1 MAIFLHK
8 YDFHPFPKIRA
19 ERRQIL
25 YLSRMNIV
33 RIILIAGAV
42 LWSTLSKAS
51 DTLVWNETR
60 TFAVMG
66 LENHVAWAPES
77 AQISPGNVTTAP
89 ENAFKY
95 TKSPFVFSNAYGPV
109 WLKWTICNESDRIR
123 RLFVEP
129 LSAYIYRADIQVLSE
144 HNGVFQLQRDSAV
157 MEPQFKQMIS
167 RSRHFKLHV
176 EVEPQTCATVF
187 LRLQPHTIP
196 LYFDL
201 QIWDEDK
208 RKVFEQRE
216 YIILGSF
223 LGFNL
228 IFIFILALALINTK
242 LRYQWNFLLFTF
254 FGILFIA
261 IDTGAALQFI
271 WPHAPDNQYR
281 WILLTVNLY
290 LVFGM
295 LYIRGHFYTR
305 ENFKTIDVIFK
316 AITAAAVAL
325 SPFSL
330 ALAAQPSAFAF
341 WILRLHCGL
350 YILCAFC
357 IIVVTSYIFYRTR
370 KAEYVWFMG
379 GFTLHGLSMVAT
391 NLQYLGIGIPD
402 TVNTLLVQAGYPPFS
417 FHIRAGFL
425 IGVVVEIAVIFF
437 ISINRY
443 KTAQE
448 EKERALRELAAQK
461 EDNFNALVISIEN
474 ERRRIAQDL
483 HDQFGVMLSA
493 IQMQLAVLSEKTDDE
508 ATQKQLSK
516 IVADVSEANRDLRN
530 ISHKLMP
537 GSLSKSGLKA
547 AVEELISRIQAGNPG
562 LVIYFYT
569 NVDAGRFNEKARLH
583 LFRIIQEGLNNMVR
597 HAGATEA
604 SVQLL
609 QHNGEVLLTLEDNGQ
624 GFDQLEKRSG
634 IGLSNMKR
642 RTLILNGK
650 LNIDSTPGR
659 GTTVSVAVPKAELF

>member
-1 MAIFLHK
+1 MDGF
-8 YDFHPFPKIRA
+8 R
-19 ERRQIL
+19 
-25 YLSRMNIV
+25 V
-33 RIILIAGAV
+33 ILIIGAM
-42 LWSTLSKAS
+42 LWGSSGKAS
-51 DTLVWNETR
+51 DTLLWNEAR

-66 LENHVAWAPES
+66 QGTLVAWAPES
-77 AQISPGNVTTAP
+77 AQLSPGNVAMAL
-89 ENAFKY
+89 ESAFQP
-95 TKSPFVFSNAYGPV
+95 TRSPFVFSNVYGPV
-109 WLKWTICNESDRIR
+109 WLKWTICNVSDSVR
-123 RLFVEP
+123 RLLVEP
-129 LSAYIYRADIQVLSE
+129 LSAYIYRADIQVLHSI
-144 HNGVFQLQRDSAV
+144 NGVVEIQRDSAAL
-157 MEPQFKQMIS
+157 EPHFKKNIS
-167 RSRHFKLHV
+167 RSRHFKLRV
-176 EVEPQTCATVF
+176 QIDPNACATVF
-187 LRLQPHTIP
+187 LRLQPRTIP

-201 QIWDEDK
+201 QVWDEDK

-295 LYIRGHFYTR
+295 FYIRGHFYTR
-305 ENFKTIDVIFK
+305 EKFKTIDILFK
-316 AITAAAVAL
+316 AITGAALAL

-330 ALAAQPSAFAF
+330 ALAAQPGNFAF

-357 IIVVTSYIFYRTR
+357 IIVVTTYIFYRTR
-370 KAEYVWFMG
+370 KAEYIWFMG

-402 TVNTLLVQAGYPPFS
+402 TVNTLLVEAGYPPFS
-417 FHIRAGFL
+417 FHIRGGFL
-425 IGVVVEIAVIFF
+425 LGVVVEIAVIFF

-448 EKERALRELAAQK
+448 EKERALRELATQK
-461 EDNFNALVISIEN
+461 EENFNALVISIEN

-493 IQMQLAVLSEKTDDE
+493 IQMQLTVLSEKSDKE
-508 ATQKQLSK
+508 ADKKQLLK
-516 IVADVSEANRDLRN
+516 IVADVNEANRDLRN

-537 GSLSKSGLKA
+537 GSLSKSGLKV

-562 LVIYFYT
+562 LNIYFYT
-569 NVDAGRFNEKARLH
+569 NVDVGRFSEKARLH
-583 LFRIIQEGLNNMVR
+583 LFRIIQEGLHNIVR
-597 HAGATEA
+597 HAGAGEA

-609 QHNGEVLLTLEDNGQ
+609 QHNGEVLLTIEDNGK
-624 GFDQLEKRSG
+624 GFDKAEKRTG
-634 IGLSNMKR
+634 IGLSNIRR

-650 LNIDSTPGR
+650 LNIDSTLGR
-659 GTTVSVAVPKAELF
+659 GTTVSVSVPKEELF

>member
-1 MAIFLHK
+1 
-8 YDFHPFPKIRA
+8 
-19 ERRQIL
+19 
-25 YLSRMNIV
+25 MNILKTI
-33 RIILIAGAV
+33 IILIAV
-42 LWSTLSKAS
+42 LWGEWSSAS
-51 DTLVWNETR
+51 DTLFWNDTR

-66 LENHVAWAPES
+66 RETLVAWAPES
-77 AQISPGNVTTAP
+77 DQLSSENVAMAP
-89 ENAFKY
+89 ESAFQF
-95 TKSPFVFSNAYGPV
+95 TESPFVFSNAYGPV
-109 WLKWTICNESDRIR
+109 WLKWTICNESDSVK
-123 RLFVEP
+123 RLLAEP
-129 LSAYIYRADIQVLSE
+129 LSAYIYRADIQVLSQI
-144 HNGVFQLQRDSAV
+144 NGATEIQMDSAAL
-157 MEPQFKQMIS
+157 EPHFSKIIA
-167 RSRHFKLHV
+167 RSRHFKLRAQV
-176 EVEPQTCATVF
+176 AANTCATIF
-187 LRLQPHTIP
+187 LRLQPRTIP

-208 RKVFEQRE
+208 RKTYEQRE

-228 IFIFILALALINTK
+228 IFIFILALALMNTK
-242 LRYQWNFLLFTF
+242 LSYQWNFLLFTF

-261 IDTGAALQFI
+261 IDSGAALQFI
-271 WPHAPDNQYR
+271 WPNAPDNQYR

-305 ENFKTIDVIFK
+305 EKFKTIDLIFK
-316 AITAAAVAL
+316 GITFAAIAL

-330 ALAAQPSAFAF
+330 VLAAQPGNFAF

-350 YILCAFC
+350 YILCALC
-357 IIVVTSYIFYRTR
+357 IIVVTAYIFYRTR

-417 FHIRAGFL
+417 FHIRGGFL
-425 IGVVVEIAVIFF
+425 LGVVVEISVIFF

-448 EKERALRELAAQK
+448 EKEKALRELAAQK
-461 EDNFNALVISIEN
+461 EENLNALVISIEN

-493 IQMQLAVLSEKTDDE
+493 IQMQLAVLAEKTDQE
-508 ATQKQLSK
+508 AFKKQLK
-516 IVADVSEANRDLRN
+516 KMVGDVSEANRDLRN

-537 GSLSKSGLKA
+537 GSLSKSGLKV

-562 LVIYFYT
+562 LNIYLYT
-569 NVDAGRFNEKARLH
+569 NVDVGKLSEKARLH
-583 LFRIIQEGLNNMVR
+583 LFRIIQEGLHNIVK
-597 HAGATEA
+597 HAGADEA

-609 QHNGEVLLTLEDNGQ
+609 QHNGEVLLTLEDNGK
-624 GFDQLEKRSG
+624 GFDNAEKRKG
-634 IGLSNMKR
+634 IGLSNMIR

-650 LNIDSTPGR
+650 LNVDSSPGR
-659 GTTVSVAVPKAELF
+659 GTIVSVSVPKEELF